1 MKSSYPFSI
10 AENTQSI
17 MRRCGL
23 HLFYFIVKGE
33 TKMSVTI
40 EVRDG
45 FGDSVSATVDPLT
58 GFILVDLQDEEFYL
72 DPKDPKSV
80 AWLKKVFSDKLD
92 FLRRE

>member
-1 MKSSYPFSI
+1 
-10 AENTQSI
+10 
-17 MRRCGL
+17 
-23 HLFYFIVKGE
+23 
-33 TKMSVTI
+33 MSVTI

-72 DPKDPKSV
+72 DPKDPKAV
-80 AWLKKVFSDKLD
+80 AWLKKVFGDKLD